1 MVTIMK
7 KLFNISYIALFAVLA
22 LFSACTES
30 EEYTPGP
37 QPSVEN
43 NGYRFNVDINSD
55 MVLNL
60 SDTIFVIEVERDSIA
75 NEETL
80 ELSVKA
86 DSIFEIPTSVTFAA
100 GAAKA
105 QLVIGCSKLEPFV
118 SYAIDE
124 IKLVDESLVNPY
136 LQTLPVL
143 SLNVYKEDYVVK
155 AKGIYT
161 LPAAV
166 FGPGARA
173 LAYLE
178 YSEFLD
184 TYRLD
189 GWSSGCPFTFQV
201 TDPETMAF
209 EMTDEYY
216 LTGYTA
222 SGYSIYARVAE
233 DENNKN
239 YFDADSNTF
248 YFLFQWCVPSISYN
262 FNEPSYEP
270 YQITEYYE

>member
-37 QPSVEN
+37 QPPVAN

-55 MVLNL
+55 KVLNL

-75 NEETL
+75 FEETL

-86 DSIFEIPTSVTFAA
+86 DPIFEIPTSVTFAA
-100 GAAKA
+100 GEATA

-143 SLNVYKEDYVVK
+143 SLNVYKEDYVVI
-155 AKGIYT
+155 AKGIYMF
-161 LPAAV
+161 PANV
-166 FGPGARA
+166 FGPGVGRY
-173 LAYLE
+173 AYLE

-184 TYRLD
+184 AYRLD
-189 GWSSGCPFTFQV
+189 GWGTGSPITFKV

-209 EMTDEYY
+209 KMTKEVYA
-216 LTGYTA
+216 TGYDYKPGA
-222 SGYSIYARVAE
+222 PMVAYVLEEE
-233 DENNKN
+233 D
-239 YFDADSNTF
+239 YYYDAETSTF
-248 YFLFQWCVPSISYN
+248 HFKFEWYVPALGGGFGVGDES
-262 FNEPSYEP
+262 FT
-270 YQITEYYE
+270 ITEYYE